1 MLPVV
6 NLQYD
11 SVEALRRDFESNL
24 RKLRAFVVGFA
35 DLPERSMCELR
46 IVHPVSGAAFST
58 RAEVVWVQREG
69 PGAGTGLQLH
79 DVAADKVEGLR
90 RFIDSST
97 GTQAPEL
104 EDRKSRN
111 LHERVRSLSTQERD
125 ALARQG
131 TLPERVALERAFGA
145 SIWEALLQN
154 PQVTLN
160 EVARIAKSS
169 SLSAPLLNMIVAN
182 AGWLANGDVQRAL
195 LANAR
200 VTGPTLERVLRAMP
214 RSELERVAQ
223 QTAYRMPVRTL
234 AKRLA
239 GK

>member
-1 MLPVV
+1 
-6 NLQYD
+6 
-11 SVEALRRDFESNL
+11 
-24 RKLRAFVVGFA
+24 
-35 DLPERSMCELR
+35 MCELH
-46 IVHPVSGAAFST
+46 IAHPVSGATFST
-58 RAEVVWVQREG
+58 RAEVVWVQRGG

-79 DVAADKVEGLR
+79 ELAGEKIEALRQFIEASTAARAAESD
-90 RFIDSST
+90 
-97 GTQAPEL
+97 
-104 EDRKSRN
+104 DRKSRN
-111 LHERVRSLSTQERD
+111 LHERVRSLSAQERD

-154 PQVTLN
+154 PQVTVN
-160 EVARIAKSS
+160 EVVRIAKGT
-169 SLSAPLLNMIVAN
+169 SLSAALLNLIVAN
-182 AGWLANGDVQRAL
+182 AGWLANSDVQRAL

-214 RSELERVAQ
+214 RSELERIAQ
-223 QTAYRMPVRTL
+223 QTVYRMPVRTL